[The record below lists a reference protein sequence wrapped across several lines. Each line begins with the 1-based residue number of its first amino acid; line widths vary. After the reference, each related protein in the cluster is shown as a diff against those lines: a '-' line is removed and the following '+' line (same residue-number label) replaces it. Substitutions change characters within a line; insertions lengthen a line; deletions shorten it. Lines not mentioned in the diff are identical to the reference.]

1 MNIDLS
7 TLTTEGR
14 NSASA
19 NIDMLDTEAM
29 LRVINREDQKV
40 ALAVEQVIPAIT
52 QAGDA
57 IVSAF

>member
-40 ALAVEQVIPAIT
+40 ALAVEQDRKSV
-52 QAGDA
+52 
-57 IVSAF
+57 V